1 MISLV
6 LKDLLNLQSYLK
18 TIVVFVAFYTV
29 LSFTMA
35 DVSFV
40 AGMLIIL
47 FAMIPISSFSY
58 DQQAKWDVFGQTLP
72 VTRKQIVLGKY
83 IVALIFIVLGFA
95 LSFVITFIATFFKND
110 TIDLMEL
117 FIGNGMIALTGL
129 ILLAIMLPLIYKFG
143 VEKSRIM
150 LMTIALVPTF
160 GVIILANLGFTIP
173 RDFNWQLVGYSVPA
187 LAAIGFVLS
196 FTISTKIY
204 CAKDF

>member
-58 DQQAKWDVFGQTLP
+58 DHQAKWDVFGQTLP